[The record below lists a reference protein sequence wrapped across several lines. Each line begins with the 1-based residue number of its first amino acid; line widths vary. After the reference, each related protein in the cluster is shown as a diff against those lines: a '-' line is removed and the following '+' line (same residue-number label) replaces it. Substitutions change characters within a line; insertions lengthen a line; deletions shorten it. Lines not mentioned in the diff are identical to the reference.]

1 MGKITEEELKQVT
14 EVRQETSQIVYS
26 LGELQYQ
33 RANIDLVEAQVK
45 EKMKEVRAKEAAIL
59 NELKEKYGN
68 VSINIE
74 TGEF

>member
-1 MGKITEEELKQVT
+1 MGKITEAELKT
-14 EVRQETSQIVYS
+14 ITDLKQETSQIIYG
-26 LGELQYQ
+26 LGEIQYQ
-33 RANIDLVEAQVK
+33 KTNLEIAEDQVK
-45 EKMKEVRAKEAAIL
+45 EKMKEVRAREVAFL